1 MIIQCKQCRTKF
13 RFDDAQ
19 IVGDGLWMR
28 CSRCQHV
35 FFQDNPKKTTA
46 AADIPEIKPV
56 PPQKV
61 ASEKTANRLAF
72 EPADVAAKK
81 EIPDDDVAKFLH
93 DVMAQEKTADDDI
106 KQGPSSADSAD
117 AGLADMALST
127 EFENLDELHESR
139 EASDAVL
146 QPPVRKKSG
155 GRKVAL
161 VIWAI
166 LIILVV
172 PAFISFVV
180 FPPLGERYVRIV
192 YQYIGAAEQQGGQ
205 SVAAQIKLQ
214 DIRQRVINNYILGN
228 IRVVEG
234 TAVNQADF
242 SIARIVVKAQILD
255 AYAVVLNERVS
266 YAGNILNDEELVTMT
281 EEEMAQRLS
290 LPEGRNNSNDRLL
303 PNERIPFMIVF
314 TGESPGIIKTTVRIA
329 GAERLL

>member
-35 FFQDNPKKTTA
+35 FFQDNLKKTTA
-46 AADIPEIKPV
+46 AAGNPEIKPV
-56 PPQKV
+56 SPQTV
-61 ASEKTANRLAF
+61 ASEKTASRLAF
-72 EPADVAAKK
+72 EPAEVAAKK
-81 EIPDDDVAKFLH
+81 VIPDDDVARFLH

-106 KQGPSSADSAD
+106 KQAPPSADRAG
-117 AGLADMALST
+117 AGLADMELST
-127 EFENLDELHESR
+127 EFENLDELHESQD
-139 EASDAVL
+139 ASEAVL
-146 QPPVRKKSG
+146 PPPVRKRSR

-161 VIWAI
+161 GIWAI
-166 LIILVV
+166 LIIIVV

-192 YQYIGAAEQQGGQ
+192 YQYIGAAEHQGGQ
-205 SVAAQIKLQ
+205 SVAAQVKLQ

-255 AYAVVLNERVS
+255 AYAAVLNERVS

-281 EEEMAQRLS
+281 EEEIAQRLS
-290 LPEGRNNSNDRLL
+290 LPEGRSNSNDRLL

-314 TGESPGIIKTTVRIA
+314 TGESPGIIKTTVSIA